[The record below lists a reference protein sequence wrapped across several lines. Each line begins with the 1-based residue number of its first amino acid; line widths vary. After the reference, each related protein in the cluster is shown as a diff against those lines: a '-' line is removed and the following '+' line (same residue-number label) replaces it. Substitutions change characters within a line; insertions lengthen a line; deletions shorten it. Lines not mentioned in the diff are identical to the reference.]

1 MPYHGGIWRVD
12 WARCDRCGFEHPV
25 TGLTP
30 QKGLLVCHDHGC
42 YDNLDVEQRD
52 FIISEILKE
61 EESIRDRDEIFDTET
76 GEVSF

>member
-1 MPYHGGIWRVD
+1 MPYHGGIWRID

-25 TGLTP
+25 SMLTP
-30 QKGLLVCHDHGC
+30 QKGLLICHDHGC
-42 YDNLDVEQRD
+42 YDNLDVEQRS